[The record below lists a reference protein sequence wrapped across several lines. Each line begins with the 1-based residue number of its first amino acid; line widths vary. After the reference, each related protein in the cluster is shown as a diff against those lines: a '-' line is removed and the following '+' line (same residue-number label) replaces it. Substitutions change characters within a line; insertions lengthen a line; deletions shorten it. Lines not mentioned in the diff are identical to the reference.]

1 MKALNII
8 FLLLIAVLLL
18 VPAVSAVD
26 QFIYGERSVTMKQMF
41 LVSLGI
47 EKLPGM
53 VLAKAIFYY
62 NWISMGFLFLIG
74 AMSSKRMT
82 RFFALLVPIF
92 AAILVFLGWLQSP
105 NPIATYS
112 IIIMCGILGA
122 ASYMKGSLRE
132 NFGGGGP
139 GSLLINIVFYLL
151 ILQACVGLV
160 NATGVWVHS
169 GGGITNSSINAV
181 SETGLPN
188 SEMYI
193 TNSNLTSSVPSVTHG
208 GGWLQSAVDLVT
220 VVAQLGLSTLVLF
233 VNVILSIVAFSL
245 TINAIFPWICAPD
258 GGGALGVALV
268 TAFQFGIWFLY
279 MLTFVNIFAKPFPDS
294 TAF

>member
-1 MKALNII
+1 MKAFNVI

-62 NWISMGFLFLIG
+62 NWISMGFLFLLG

-82 RFFALLVPIF
+82 RFFALLIPIF

-105 NPIATYS
+105 NPATTYAV
-112 IIIMCGILGA
+112 IILCGLLGTV
-122 ASYMKGSLRE
+122 SYMKGSLRE

-139 GSLLINIVFYLL
+139 GSLLINIVFYML
-151 ILQACVGLV
+151 ILQACVGIV
-160 NATGVWVHS
+160 NASGVWVHS
-169 GGGITNSSINAV
+169 AGGIMNSSINAV

-193 TNSNLTSSVPSVTHG
+193 TNSNLTTSIPSVTNG
-208 GGWLQSAVDLVT
+208 GGWLNKAVDMLT
-220 VVAQLGLSTLVLF
+220 IAAQLSVSTIVLF
-233 VNVILSIVAFSL
+233 VQVVLSIVAFSL
-245 TINAIFPWICAPD
+245 TINTLFPWICAPD
-258 GGGALGVALV
+258 GGGLLGVAILG
-268 TAFQFGIWFLY
+268 AFQFGIWFLY
-279 MLTFVNIFAKPFPDS
+279 MLTFVNVFAKPFPDATS
-294 TAF
+294 F